1 MTHRYDDIIA
11 LPRHRSARRQPM
23 PRMGRA
29 AQFAPFAALSGYDA
43 VVEETSRLTEREPGT
58 DEERLALMDERLRA
72 LLTVI
77 CDRPEVTLTVFE
89 PDSQKA
95 GGAYLRV
102 TGCIRRIDEVNR
114 RIILTDRTSIDMD
127 SVCEISRASDEP

>member
-1 MTHRYDDIIA
+1 
-11 LPRHRSARRQPM
+11 
-23 PRMGRA
+23 MGRA

-43 VVEETSRLTEREPGT
+43 VVEETARLTEREPGT
-58 DEERLALMDERLRA
+58 DEERLALMDEKLRA

-77 CDRPEVTLTVFE
+77 CDRPEVTLIVFE

-114 RIILTDRTSIDMD
+114 RIILTDRKSIDMD

>member
-1 MTHRYDDIIA
+1 
-11 LPRHRSARRQPM
+11 M

-43 VVEETSRLTEREPGT
+43 VVEETARLTEREPGT
-58 DEERLALMDERLRA
+58 DEERLALMDEKLRA

-77 CDRPEVTLTVFE
+77 GDRPKVTFTVFE

-95 GGAYLRV
+95 GGAYFRV
-102 TGCIRRIDEVNR
+102 TGRIRRIDEVNR
-114 RIILTDRTSIDMD
+114 RIILTDRASSDMD
-127 SVCEISRASDEP
+127 SVGEISRVSEDP